1 MVKKKTHIDFC
12 HELKAQNLKVTVLG
26 TYKDYNSKIA
36 VRCDKCGCEWSPRAG
51 SLLHG
56 HGCPR
61 CAGVK
66 LKSHAEFVKDLKSL
80 RDDVI
85 ITGRYVKA
93 LEKTKFRFSKC
104 GHECDITP
112 AHVLSGRGCPECG
125 RSQKGA
131 SQRLTM
137 EMFLECLHKI
147 DPNLVVSEG
156 AMYINNHTLMPLH
169 CNACGYEYQIRPHD
183 VLNQRGCPNCHR
195 SCTSFLEQFIYHSF
209 AHILGESKV
218 MSREKTVIGVELD
231 IYVPDLKVAV
241 EPGSWHWHKNMVA
254 KDWEKHLLCKD
265 KGIKLITIYD
275 HYDDATVPF
284 DNCLVT
290 HCDLVSRRNT
300 DKLIEI
306 TKKVLSEFGLNSNL
320 GTSEWE
326 KIKKN
331 AQIDSRRMSTEE
343 FREEL
348 SKINDKIEIIGDF
361 AGANNRI
368 KAQCK
373 VCNHEWHVRPS
384 SLRLGSGCPKC
395 AGTLKMTHNDFVER
409 LNSLQPNIIP
419 LAEYINIDTSIRIK
433 CKVCGYI
440 WSTQPYHLVAK
451 YNRTGCP
458 KCANKARRTH
468 DDFVEEIATL
478 LPTIKVIGTYVSR
491 NKPILVQCS
500 ECGKTWQAYPGNLL
514 RGSSCKSCKF
524 KNTVQQRS
532 KKIRCITTGE
542 IFNTFKEAAEKY
554 NISCSTICLCC
565 NDSSKHKHAG
575 GLEWEYTIL

>member
-36 VRCDKCGCEWSPRAG
+36 VKCDKCGCEWSPRAG

-93 LEKTKFRFSKC
+93 LEKTKFRFLKC

-137 EMFLECLHKI
+137 EIFLERLHKI

-195 SCTSFLEQFIYHSF
+195 SCTSFLEQFIY
-209 AHILGESKV
+209 
-218 MSREKTVIGVELD
+218 
-231 IYVPDLKVAV
+231 
-241 EPGSWHWHKNMVA
+241 
-254 KDWEKHLLCKD
+254 
-265 KGIKLITIYD
+265 
-275 HYDDATVPF
+275 DDATVPF

-320 GTSEWE
+320 GTNEWE

-433 CKVCGYI
+433 CKICGYI

-468 DDFVEEIATL
+468 DDFVEEIAKL

-524 KNTVQQRS
+524 KNTVRQRS
-532 KKIRCITTGE
+532 KKTRCITTGE